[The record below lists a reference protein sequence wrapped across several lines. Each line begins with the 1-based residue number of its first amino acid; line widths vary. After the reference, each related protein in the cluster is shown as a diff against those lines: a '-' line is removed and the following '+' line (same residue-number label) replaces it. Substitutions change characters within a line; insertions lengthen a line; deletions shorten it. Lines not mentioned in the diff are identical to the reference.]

1 MTSNRQRI
9 KDLSL
14 TGQGRDRIGRVLT
27 EMPVHR

>member
-1 MTSNRQRI
+1 MTNNNHDI

-14 TGQGRDRIGRVLT
+14 TGQGRDRIGGVLT